1 MDYLIIECPH
11 CFDQIFIYKNEINC
25 RIFRHGVYKNTGMN
39 MNPHENKNECD
50 RLYMND
56 EIYGCGK
63 PFKLDNDDKPVI
75 CEYI

>member
-1 MDYLIIECPH
+1 MDYLIVECPH
-11 CFDQIFIYKNEINC
+11 CFDQIIIYKNEINC
-25 RIFRHGVYKNTGMN
+25 RIFRHGIYKNTGMN
-39 MNPHENKNECD
+39 INPHENKNECD
-50 RLYMND
+50 RLYNND

>member
-1 MDYLIIECPH
+1 MDYLIVECPH
-11 CFDQIFIYKNEINC
+11 CFDQIIIYKNEINC
-25 RIFRHGVYKNTGMN
+25 RIFRHGIYKNTGMN

-50 RLYMND
+50 RLYAND

>member
-1 MDYLIIECPH
+1 MDYLIVECPH
-11 CFDQIFIYKNEINC
+11 CFDQIIIYKNEINC
-25 RIFRHGVYKNTGMN
+25 RIFRHGIYKNTGMN

-50 RLYMND
+50 RLYAND

-63 PFKLDNDDKPVI
+63 PFKIDNDDKPVI